1 MTMLAESTTASNNN
15 HLTTEDIY
23 LGPAVVIAVDIGQF
37 TVTYAGKLCVA
48 KPAFSIAYQPQ
59 IGDVLLIMA
68 QYSRAGAVYAVGV
81 LNGRGASSITAHG
94 DLTISAPH
102 GRIKL
107 NAGDAIEM
115 TAPQMRLQAQ
125 SLELIATAF
134 MQRVQ
139 TALLAVADL
148 FHLSAGSK
156 VEKITG
162 SSLEHAE
169 TRHQLTTKETIINAS
184 TVHIS

>member
-1 MTMLAESTTASNNN
+1 
-15 HLTTEDIY
+15 
-23 LGPAVVIAVDIGQF
+23 
-37 TVTYAGKLCVA
+37 
-48 KPAFSIAYQPQ
+48 
-59 IGDVLLIMA
+59 MA
-68 QYSRAGAVYAVGV
+68 QPSSGLAVLQARSRALA
-81 LNGRGASSITAHG
+81 NERHG
-94 DLTISAPH
+94 DGCVNRPQH
-102 GRIKL
+102 GERKL
-107 NAGDAIEM
+107 LGLFDGVGYQNAKACPSGAIEM

-156 VEKITG
+156 LEKITG
-162 SSLEHAE
+162 SSLEQAE
-169 TRHQLTTKETIINAS
+169 TRHQVTTKETIINAS